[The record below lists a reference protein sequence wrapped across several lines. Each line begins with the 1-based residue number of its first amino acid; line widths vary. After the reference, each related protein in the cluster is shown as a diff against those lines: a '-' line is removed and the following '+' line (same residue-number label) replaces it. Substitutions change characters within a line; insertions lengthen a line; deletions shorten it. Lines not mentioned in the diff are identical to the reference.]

1 MIQDPDGPRPFM
13 IHVEIQRQVVRYSS
27 ALAGDIDCSN
37 ASSLMN
43 LFINE
48 LDTIYTVHKGLWSTR
63 LEIQLLRAKL
73 YLYSHC
79 LNILSKGGT
88 NNVSFNEQSNLD
100 SAKVLVHQGLHS
112 AVSLIHNSQILNNSS
127 PDGEETS
134 RSGTLIHYPKYY
146 LQTIV
151 FAIIF
156 LLKFLSANP
165 RAMQRDKELAY
176 SHITIAHQIF
186 SGFPDSPE
194 CMRVVEIIQHLADN
208 LKEGDENVVL
218 PTRSKLGASLMY
230 NTLTMLG
237 VGKDRISAN
246 DIIETRVNN
255 GQVPDVVLVADPDGL
270 SKSAATMWDSSGM
283 TIPFATAHS
292 ATQDGLG
299 SFQWNTD
306 EMFFDLPDA
315 F

>member
-1 MIQDPDGPRPFM
+1 MAHDPEVPRAFM
-13 IHVEIQRQVVRYSS
+13 IHVEIQRQIVRYSN
-27 ALAGDIDCSN
+27 ALAGDIDSSS

-43 LFINE
+43 LFNNE
-48 LDTIYTVHKGLWSTR
+48 LDTLYTVYKGLWSTR

-79 LNILSKGGT
+79 LNIASKGGS
-88 NNVSFNEQSNLD
+88 NARRFDGQSNLD
-100 SAKVLVHQGLHS
+100 SAKILVHQGLHS
-112 AVSLIHNSQILNNSS
+112 AVSLIHNSQKLNNPSA
-127 PDGEETS
+127 DGEETTGT
-134 RSGTLIHYPKYY
+134 GTLIHYPKYY
-146 LQTIV
+146 MQTIV

-165 RAMQRDKELAY
+165 RAMQQDKELAY

-194 CMRVVEIIQHLADN
+194 CMRVVEIIQHLVEN
-208 LKEGDENVVL
+208 LKESDENAVL

-237 VGKDRISAN
+237 VGKDRIPAHTSSESRGN
-246 DIIETRVNN
+246 D
-255 GQVPDVVLVADPDGL
+255 GQVPEVVLVADSDGL
-270 SKSAATMWDSSGM
+270 MESAATMWESNSM
-283 TIPFATAHS
+283 ANPFAAAHS

-299 SFQWNTD
+299 TFQWNTD
-306 EMFFDLPDA
+306 EMFFDLPDV